1 MGVVNVSRHLKVEL
15 AWATDKGL
23 QVISNI
29 MLFKIVIPLRN

>member
-1 MGVVNVSRHLKVEL
+1 MGVVSVSRDLEVEL

-29 MLFKIVIPLRN
+29 MLFKMVIPLRN

>member
-1 MGVVNVSRHLKVEL
+1 MYMGVISVSRHLKVEL

-29 MLFKIVIPLRN
+29 MLFVI

>member
-23 QVISNI
+23 QVISNNYN
-29 MLFKIVIPLRN
+29 VI